1 MSSINKTPHYN
12 LSQFG
17 DSPDDKPSWRGD
29 YTGDM
34 SKIDSQMYRNAT
46 DATTATSIANTAKT
60 TADSALSL
68 AQSNKADIAGDEEA
82 VKALLGDNT
91 VDAATIA
98 KIKWDKAGTDAANIM
113 QMLAALGADTVETAT
128 GAKAKWDEAA
138 DDVTAL
144 APQVAGNTGA
154 LAALHAETAQKA
166 ALLYQQIVQG
176 AALGKVTD
184 AGIRVGRVTAG
195 GVWDGY
201 SLLVRRHGGVD
212 VLNDSGTPVVRL
224 DETGIQY
231 YDTLFNGFTY
241 AASNTTIVNT
251 KNDLPATGI
260 EKQKTFVTQENRV
273 YVWHDGKWRID
284 GGYVVKHLTWI
295 DTAQTPHSYLYIDVF
310 YNPESGYVTIVT
322 GYDVPI
328 KGLSGG
334 FVGNLGNLPLPLCPV
349 SDDLRSS
356 SVWLAQETDYEVSM
370 VLATGAITFRTA
382 NVSTANDSHYVRG
395 IITYPCRA
403 GAWATDEQLGVD
415 GDLASVTA

>member
-68 AQSNKADIAGDEEA
+68 AQSNKADIAGDEE
-82 VKALLGDNT
+82 VVRALIGDNT
-91 VDAATIA
+91 VDAAATS
-98 KIKWDKAGTDAANIM
+98 KTKWDKAGTDAANTM
-113 QMLAALGADTVETAT
+113 QMLTALGADTTETAT
-128 GAKAKWDEAA
+128 GAKAKWDKAA
-138 DDVTAL
+138 NDVAAL
-144 APQVAGNTGA
+144 APQVTDNTGA
-154 LAALHAETAQKA
+154 LTALHAETAQKA
-166 ALLYQQIVQG
+166 ALLYQQIQQG

-184 AGIRVGRVTAG
+184 AGVRIGRLTAD

-212 VLNDSGTPVVRL
+212 VLNESGTPVIRL
-224 DETGIQY
+224 DETGVQY
-231 YDTLFNGFTY
+231 YDTLFNGFAY
-241 AASNTTIVNT
+241 AASNTPTVNT

-260 EKQKTFVTQENRV
+260 EKQKAFVTQENRT

-284 GGYVVKHLTWI
+284 GGYVVKQLTWI
-295 DTAQTPHSYLYIDVF
+295 DTMQTPHTHLYVDVF
-310 YNPESGYVTIVT
+310 YNPESGYVTIVI
-322 GYDVPI
+322 GYDTPI
-328 KGLSGG
+328 KGVSGG

-349 SDDLRSS
+349 SDDLRPSTI
-356 SVWLAQETDYEVSM
+356 WLAQASDHEVTM
-370 VLATGAITFRTA
+370 IPATGAITFRTSSA
-382 NVSTANDSHYVRG
+382 STASDNHYVRG

-403 GAWATDEQLGVD
+403 GVWATDEQLGV
-415 GDLASVTA
+415 GGALANVAD